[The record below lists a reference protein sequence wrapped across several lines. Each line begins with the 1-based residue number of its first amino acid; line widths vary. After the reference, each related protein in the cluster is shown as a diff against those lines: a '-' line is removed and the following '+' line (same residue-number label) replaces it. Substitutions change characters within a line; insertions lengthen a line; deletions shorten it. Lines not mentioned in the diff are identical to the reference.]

1 MSIDTI
7 GDFLTIIRNGL
18 MRSKLFVIVPYS
30 RIRETISQ
38 ILKEEGFI
46 RDYVV
51 LDDVSVT
58 KKSLKIF
65 LKYIGGESVIHEIQR
80 VSKPGRRRYAK
91 ITKKRGLRK
100 LKPVIGGLG
109 LSILTTSRGVI
120 SHKKARELRVG
131 GEVICT
137 VW

>member
-1 MSIDTI
+1 MSLDAI

-18 MRSKLFVIVPYS
+18 MRSKLSVAAPYS
-30 RIRETISQ
+30 RIREAIAQ

-51 LDDVSVT
+51 LDDVPS
-58 KKSLKIF
+58 KKEIKVL
-65 LKYIGGESVIHEIQR
+65 LKYVDGESVIHEIQR

-91 ITKKRGLRK
+91 ITKARGFRRLM
-100 LKPVIGGLG
+100 PVIGGLG
-109 LSILTTSRGVI
+109 LSILTTSRGVL
-120 SHKKARELRVG
+120 SHKKAKELGVG
-131 GEVICT
+131 GEVVCT